1 MGAFF
6 LKNHRLSFLQ
16 LDRRSVTHTNFTS
29 ASGYN
34 GAASNKVSRWIK
46 LLWCKRGVKTYAN
59 LEKHAAF
66 PQIAMVQE
74 LQRLCH

>member
-6 LKNHRLSFLQ
+6 LKNDRLSFLQ

-34 GAASNKVSRWIK
+34 GAASNEFHDGLSSYGAREV
-46 LLWCKRGVKTYAN
+46 
-59 LEKHAAF
+59 
-66 PQIAMVQE
+66 
-74 LQRLCH
+74 